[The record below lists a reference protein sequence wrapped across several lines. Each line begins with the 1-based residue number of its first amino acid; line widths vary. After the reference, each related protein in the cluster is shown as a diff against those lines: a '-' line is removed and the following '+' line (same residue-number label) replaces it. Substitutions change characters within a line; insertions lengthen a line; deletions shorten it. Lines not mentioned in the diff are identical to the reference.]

1 MHRFVRGLAAWVVAL
16 SLLGGMA
23 LPYSADASVVD
34 PDGACGPVLIVDHL
48 KLSFESPL
56 APQGPEHCVLCHWWN
71 AMASASTS
79 QAVQIAAPADI
90 HAHVLPAS
98 PLRADLEAGGHTA
111 PRGPPSLG

>member
-1 MHRFVRGLAAWVVAL
+1 MHRLVRGLAAWMVAL

-23 LPYSADASVVD
+23 LPYSADASVID
-34 PDGACGPVLIVDHL
+34 PDGVCGPVLNVDHL

-71 AMASASTS
+71 AMASAATAH
-79 QAVQIAAPADI
+79 AVQLAAPADT

-98 PLRADLEAGGHTA
+98 PLRADLEASGHTA
-111 PRGPPSLG
+111 PRGPPFLG